1 MRRLLPAALI
11 FLTLGPVPGTAMRF
25 PVNDYRQEILA
36 RPIVFAA
43 QASGMLRF
51 VRGWHLTSP
60 HSRFGGLSAV
70 AVTASGRFQ
79 FVGDNGYWTRLILRP
94 DGGVAAFHIGALPT
108 PDGRLRRKSMI
119 DAEAMAYDPTS
130 GKSWVAFEGT
140 NQIWRFDPGLTR
152 IEARH
157 APAAMRRWSGYA
169 GGEAMARLADGRTIL
184 FREAPDKEMRGS
196 EVLVFAGDPAMEGPP
211 PVRFFYDA
219 EGKGS
224 VSDAAAL
231 PDGRI
236 LLVHRRLGVDPVFTT
251 IIGILDPANIGPDTL
266 VRSREI
272 GRVPKPLADNFEGAA
287 VEVRDGRTW
296 LWLVSDDNFNSWQR
310 SLLLE
315 FELVGLPDSKKA
327 AR

>member
-1 MRRLLPAALI
+1 M
-11 FLTLGPVPGTAMRF
+11 PGTAMRF
-25 PVNDYRQEILA
+25 PVNDYRQEVTA
-36 RPIVFAA
+36 RPLGFPEERT
-43 QASGMLRF
+43 GMLRF

-70 AVTASGRFQ
+70 AVMAVGRFQ
-79 FVGDNGYWTRLILRP
+79 FVADTGYWSRLTLHP
-94 DGGVAAFHIGALPT
+94 DGGVAAFHIAALPT
-108 PDGRLRRKSMI
+108 PDGRRRKKSMI
-119 DAEAMAYDPTS
+119 DAEAMIYDPLT
-130 GKSWVAFEGT
+130 GKSLVAFEGT
-140 NQIWRFDPGLTR
+140 NEIWRFDRELSR
-152 IEARH
+152 VEARA

-184 FREAPDKEMRGS
+184 FREAPDKDMHGS
-196 EVLVFAGDPAMEGPP
+196 EALVFAGDPAMEGPP

>member
-1 MRRLLPAALI
+1 
-11 FLTLGPVPGTAMRF
+11 
-25 PVNDYRQEILA
+25 
-36 RPIVFAA
+36 
-43 QASGMLRF
+43 
-51 VRGWHLTSP
+51 
-60 HSRFGGLSAV
+60 
-70 AVTASGRFQ
+70 
-79 FVGDNGYWTRLILRP
+79 
-94 DGGVAAFHIGALPT
+94 
-108 PDGRLRRKSMI
+108 
-119 DAEAMAYDPTS
+119 
-130 GKSWVAFEGT
+130 
-140 NQIWRFDPGLTR
+140 
-152 IEARH
+152 
-157 APAAMRRWSGYA
+157 
-169 GGEAMARLADGRTIL
+169 MARLADGRTIL